1 MLDFIVTMD
10 KAKPADAFL
19 HGALALAQRHQA
31 FVTGAQ
37 VIVVYPA
44 LLAVPAAADLLAS
57 EEHEA
62 ENRRAWW
69 LELCRKSGLGGE
81 WEVIRGLAGEALAK
95 RSQLSDLVI
104 GMLPVSNPASPV
116 GFDEITRTLFA
127 GVAPMLLVPDTWSGD
142 LLAQRVLIAWNGSSE
157 AVRAIKAA
165 LPLLRHAAMVQVLD
179 GERDDLS
186 ELAATR
192 LPLLDW
198 LARHGV
204 HAHYRQIADNGH
216 EAGKHLLDEARA
228 MQADLLVMGAWGRS
242 RFSELV
248 LGGATRHVLEN
259 AHLPVLLS
267 R

>member
-10 KAKPADAFL
+10 KATPGDGL
-19 HGALALAQRHQA
+19 LRGALALAQRHQA

-57 EEHEA
+57 EEHAA

-186 ELAATR
+186 QLAATR

-204 HAHYRQIADNGH
+204 HAHYRQIADSGH